1 MIDFEPQRDRGDAPT
16 LVEQTVA
23 AVVRAIESQALR
35 PGMAVPSVREFARQ
49 HQISTFTVASAYGR
63 LAAQGWLDARRGS
76 GYRVAA
82 RAQPAPRGV
91 PQSWQPP
98 QLGAGWLL
106 SDIFAD
112 HSFPIK
118 AGCGWLPPE
127 WVNETGLHQ
136 ALRHQSRVPAVQV
149 GGYGH
154 PYGYAPLREQ
164 VCAALADLG
173 MAVEPDQVLMTQGA
187 TQGLDLVVRTLLKP
201 GDTVLVEAPC
211 YTNLLQMLRL
221 AGMKVVTVPRDAAGI
236 DIAALQAACEQSAP
250 RALFINTV
258 LHNPTGTSLSMAD
271 AFRVLQVAER
281 HRLWVVEDDISRPLL
296 PGPAPALAALDG
308 GNRVIYV
315 GGYSKSI
322 SPSMRVGYVAAQR
335 DLVRDLVRTK
345 MAVGLTSSELIER
358 VVHHVVREG
367 QYRAHTERVRER
379 LMLAHGQVTARMQ
392 DLGMQV
398 LAQPQAGL
406 FLWARPALVR
416 GTDAGGATARNA
428 AADAGAQ
435 SGANRLAEA
444 ALRDGIWLAP
454 GSYFD
459 ADEADVPWLR
469 FNVAYSQAG
478 ALWRFL
484 EQAG

>member
-1 MIDFEPQRDRGDAPT
+1 MIEFQPRRDAGAPT
-16 LVEQTVA
+16 LVEQAVD
-23 AVVRAIESQALR
+23 AVVRAIESHALG
-35 PGMAVPSVREFARQ
+35 PGMALPSVREFARAYG
-49 HQISTFTVASAYGR
+49 ISTFTVASAYGR
-63 LAAQGWLDARRGS
+63 LVAQGWLDARRGS

-82 RAQPAPRGV
+82 RGRPPGRGV

-112 HSFPIK
+112 HSIPIK

-164 VCAALADLG
+164 VAGALAELG
-173 MAVEPDQVLMTQGA
+173 MQVEPDQVLMTQGA

-201 GDTVLVEAPC
+201 GDAVLVESPC

-221 AGMKVVTVPRDAAGI
+221 AGMRIVAVPRGAQGVDL
-236 DIAALQAACEQSAP
+236 AALAQAAQDSRP
-250 RALFINTV
+250 RALFVNTV
-258 LHNPTGTSLSMAD
+258 LHNPTGTTLGMAQ
-271 AFRVLQVAER
+271 AFRLLQLAEH

-296 PGPAPALAALDG
+296 SGPAPALAALDG

-345 MAVGLTSSELIER
+345 MAVGLTSSEVIER
-358 VVHHVVREG
+358 LVHHVVREG

-379 LMLAHGQVTARMQ
+379 LMLAHGQAAARMQ
-392 DLGMQV
+392 ALGMQV

-406 FLWARPALVR
+406 FLWARAPGPA
-416 GTDAGGATARNA
+416 G
-428 AADAGAQ
+428 Q
-435 SGANRLAEA
+435 GANRLAEA

-459 ADEADVPWLR
+459 AQERDVDWLR
-469 FNVAYSQAG
+469 FNVAYTEAP

-484 EQAG
+484 EGACRGGGGAPAA